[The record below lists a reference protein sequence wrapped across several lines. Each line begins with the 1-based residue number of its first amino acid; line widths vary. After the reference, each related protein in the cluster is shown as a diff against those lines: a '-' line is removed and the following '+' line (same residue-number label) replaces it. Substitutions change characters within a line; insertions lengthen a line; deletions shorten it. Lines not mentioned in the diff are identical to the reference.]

1 MLPKVKPF
9 LHAMV
14 LIGLCPWATDFYKGG
29 GGNSQL
35 PASYLVLLLFIT
47 SYTDSLII
55 NRNKE
60 GQYTDVVTP

>member
-29 GGNSQL
+29 ENSQL